1 MDTLKSRVKYIQE
14 ESNELTRYVNA
25 LPPDSLKLPSACSRW
40 EVGDVIAHWI
50 WFMEYYPDF
59 IVSRALRG
67 DLSPLPDQ
75 PEVGTGAA
83 LDEFHAMRAI
93 VRRADLG
100 DQLRDSFTKLVEEMN
115 ARFTE
120 LSQEDWQK
128 PMRLLSGMATVETV
142 LGLAIQEFPLH
153 GWDIRS
159 RLEESTNLSVEGVRH
174 LMAWIPQRF
183 RMPWFVEFLPDTPLA
198 SSVLY
203 RFDIPQAA
211 TDLAVVDN
219 KLQIST
225 AAETTA
231 DVTFHCDAET
241 FVLLMYKRLTLR
253 QASESSHLAADGD
266 DNLIASFD
274 QWLKR

>member
-1 MDTLKSRVKYIQE
+1 MDAIKSRVKYIQE

-25 LPPDSLKLPSACSRW
+25 LPPDALKLPSACSRW

-50 WFMEYYPDF
+50 WFIAYYPDF

-100 DQLRDSFTKLVEEMN
+100 DQLRDTFTRLVEEMN
-115 ARFTE
+115 ARFAE

-128 PMRLLSGMATVETV
+128 PMRLLSGIATIETV

-153 GWDIRS
+153 GWDICS
-159 RLEESTNLSVEGVRH
+159 RLEESANLSVEGVLH

-183 RMPWFVEFLPDTPLA
+183 RMPWFVEFLPDKPLA

-211 TDLAVVDN
+211 TDLTVVDN
-219 KLQIST
+219 KLKIST

-253 QASESSHLAADGD
+253 QASEGSRLAADSD

-274 QWLKR
+274 QWLER